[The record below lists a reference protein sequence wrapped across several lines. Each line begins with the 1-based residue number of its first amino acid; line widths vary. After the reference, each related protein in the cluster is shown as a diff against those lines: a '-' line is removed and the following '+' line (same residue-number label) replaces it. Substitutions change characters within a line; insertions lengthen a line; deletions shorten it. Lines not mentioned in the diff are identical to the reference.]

1 MSYLL
6 GIGKNVLKLVDD
18 LKNDRIAEA
27 HDTMIEISVAIP
39 IFSHV
44 TAGMLY
50 MAGQDRLASV
60 ILNSANSNLM
70 RLLAVQV

>member
-18 LKNDRIAEA
+18 LKNERYREA
-27 HDTMIEISVAIP
+27 NEAFVEISMAIP
-39 IFSHV
+39 IFSHT
-44 TAGMLY
+44 TAGLLY
-50 MAGQDRLASV
+50 LAGQEGLA
-60 ILNSANSNLM
+60 LFTLKAANSNLM